1 MACVD
6 VLVAGQGIAG
16 TLLARELLLQGLEV
30 HVADPEISPTSSQ
43 VAAGLMHPLVPRT
56 GGLTWRAAELF
67 PASAHYYRALEAATG
82 QVFFHAM
89 PMAFLADTAQD
100 RQHWTRAAEQLG
112 PQWLE
117 WMEELPELHGRSGAL
132 TRQSGRLDMAALCR
146 YHRALWT
153 GQGRFSN
160 EAVLWN
166 ALHFEQGYW
175 FWRDIKAKYVVFAQ
189 GAFAY
194 EQQPLESL
202 PFHLTRGELLSIRL
216 SDPSG
221 LPSYIVKKKVFSI
234 PLGSGVFRIG
244 STYDWKNLI
253 PEPTESGRATL
264 LQQLSELL
272 PQSLSYEILAHETAV
287 RPTVGRRR
295 PYMGPH
301 PEHRQLYICNGWG
314 SKGASM
320 GPLLVKELIACM
332 LQGKPVHP
340 ETDPVLYW
348 NT

>member
-6 VLVAGQGIAG
+6 VLVAGQGISG

-30 HVADPEISPTSSQ
+30 QIADPGFSPTSSQ

-67 PASAHYYRALEAATG
+67 PASMRYYRELEAATG
-82 QVFFHAM
+82 QVFFHAL

-117 WMEELPELHGRSGAL
+117 WMEELPEMNGRSGAL
-132 TRQSGRLDMAALCR
+132 TRQSGRLDMAALCQ
-146 YHRALWT
+146 YHRELWT
-153 GQGRFSN
+153 EQGRFTPA
-160 EAVLWN
+160 AVSWD
-166 ALHFEQGYW
+166 ALRFEQGRW
-175 FWRDIKAKYVVFAQ
+175 HWRDIEAKFLVLCQ
-189 GAFAY
+189 GVHAAG
-194 EQQPLESL
+194 QQPLEPL

-216 SDPSG
+216 TDPSA
-221 LPSYIVKKKVFSI
+221 LPSYIIKKKLFSI

-244 STYDWKNLI
+244 STYDWKNLN
-253 PEPTESGRATL
+253 PEPTESGKATL
-264 LQQLSELL
+264 VQQLSDLL
-272 PQSLSYEILAHETAV
+272 PDAVSFEILSHESAV

-301 PEHRQLYICNGWG
+301 PEHPQLYICNGWG

-320 GPLLVKELIACM
+320 GPLLVRELMACM
-332 LQGKPVHP
+332 LHDKPVHP
-340 ETDPVLYW
+340 ETDPWLYW
-348 NT
+348 NA